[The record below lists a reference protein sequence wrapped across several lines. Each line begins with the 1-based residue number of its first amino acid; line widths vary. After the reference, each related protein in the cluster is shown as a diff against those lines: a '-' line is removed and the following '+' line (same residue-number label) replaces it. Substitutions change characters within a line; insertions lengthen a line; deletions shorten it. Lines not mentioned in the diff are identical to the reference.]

1 MDMPGMAMDPAMP
14 MPWTGATFA
23 LMTAMWAV
31 MMVAMMLPGAAPM
44 VLTYAALQR
53 HRRQAAP
60 HHATLLFAL
69 GYLAVWAGF
78 SVLAATLQ
86 WQLDALA
93 LLSPAMATAS
103 TVLAGGAL
111 VIAGIYQL
119 TPLKQG
125 CLVRCRSPVEFLTRH
140 RRSGPFGLGLRHGL
154 FCLGC
159 CWALMLL
166 LFVGGVMNLA
176 WVGAIAL
183 FVLLEKTVPGGRWLS
198 RAAGVGLIAWG
209 GWTSGRGGVGRDRP
223 AHALPPQFMT
233 ISTRRFCG
241 SRTPSAVGTSGSDSP
256 TPRSTIRLSA
266 TPSVT
271 SSRRTASPRRTDS
284 AWL

>member
-1 MDMPGMAMDPAMP
+1 MSTTAAPSAIEALLRRDRLVTLVALACVCIAAWAYIGFGIGTEMPGMAMPEMPGMDMPGMAMPGMAMAPATP
-14 MPWTGATFA
+14 MPWTGTTFA
-23 LMTAMWAV
+23 LMVAMWSV

-44 VLTYAALQR
+44 LLTYAALQR
-53 HRRQAAP
+53 HRRQASP

-78 SVLAATLQ
+78 SILAATLQ
-86 WQLDALA
+86 WRLDALA
-93 LLSPAMATAS
+93 LLSPAMATANA
-103 TVLAGGAL
+103 VLAGGAL
-111 VIAGIYQL
+111 VAAGAWQL

-176 WVGAIAL
+176 WIGVITL
-183 FVLLEKTVPGGRWLS
+183 FVLVEKTIPHGRWLG
-198 RAAGVGLIAWG
+198 RAAGVGLILWG
-209 GWTSGRGGVGRDRP
+209 GWTLI
-223 AHALPPQFMT
+223 AA
-233 ISTRRFCG
+233 
-241 SRTPSAVGTSGSDSP
+241 A
-256 TPRSTIRLSA
+256 
-266 TPSVT
+266 
-271 SSRRTASPRRTDS
+271 
-284 AWL
+284 

>member
-1 MDMPGMAMDPAMP
+1 MDTGAPSAIEAVLRRDRLVTLAALTCVCIAAWSYIGLGIGMGMPGAEMSGMEMPGMEMSGMAMDPAMS
-14 MPWTGATFA
+14 MPWTGTTFV

-44 VLTYAALQR
+44 VLTHAALQR

-60 HHATLLFAL
+60 HDSTLLFAL

-78 SVLAATLQ
+78 SVLAAALQ
-86 WQLDALA
+86 WQLDSLA

-111 VIAGIYQL
+111 VIAGAYQL

-183 FVLLEKTVPGGRWLS
+183 FVLLEKTVPGGRRLG
-198 RAAGVGLIAWG
+198 RAAGAGLILWG
-209 GWTSGRGGVGRDRP
+209 GWLLV
-223 AHALPPQFMT
+223 AA
-233 ISTRRFCG
+233 
-241 SRTPSAVGTSGSDSP
+241 A
-256 TPRSTIRLSA
+256 
-266 TPSVT
+266 
-271 SSRRTASPRRTDS
+271 
-284 AWL
+284 

>member
-1 MDMPGMAMDPAMP
+1 MAAGAPSAIEALLRRDRLVTLVALACVCIAAWAYIGLGIGMERPAAEMPGMDMPGMDMPGMAMDPAMP

-60 HHATLLFAL
+60 HDGTLLFAL

-78 SVLAATLQ
+78 SVMAAALQ

-198 RAAGVGLIAWG
+198 RAAGVGLVAWG
-209 GWTSGRGGVGRDRP
+209 GWTLV
-223 AHALPPQFMT
+223 AA
-233 ISTRRFCG
+233 
-241 SRTPSAVGTSGSDSP
+241 A
-256 TPRSTIRLSA
+256 
-266 TPSVT
+266 
-271 SSRRTASPRRTDS
+271 
-284 AWL
+284 

>member
-1 MDMPGMAMDPAMP
+1 MAAAAPSAIEALLRHDRLVTLVALACVCIAAWAYIGLGIGMEMPAAEMPGMAMPGMDMPGMAMDPAMP

-23 LMTAMWAV
+23 LMTAMWAM

-44 VLTYAALQR
+44 LLTYAALQR

-60 HHATLLFAL
+60 HHASLLFVL

-78 SVLAATLQ
+78 SILAATLQ

-125 CLVRCRSPVEFLTRH
+125 CLVRCRAPVEFLTRH

-176 WVGAIAL
+176 WIGAIAL
-183 FVLLEKTVPGGRWLS
+183 FVLLEKTIPGGRWLS
-198 RAAGVGLIAWG
+198 RAAGAGLIVWG
-209 GWTSGRGGVGRDRP
+209 GWTLI
-223 AHALPPQFMT
+223 AA
-233 ISTRRFCG
+233 
-241 SRTPSAVGTSGSDSP
+241 A
-256 TPRSTIRLSA
+256 
-266 TPSVT
+266 
-271 SSRRTASPRRTDS
+271 
-284 AWL
+284 

>member
-1 MDMPGMAMDPAMP
+1 MAAVPSAIEAVLRRDRLVTFVALACTCIAAWTYIGLGIGMEMPGAEMPGAEMPGMAMPGMAMDPAMP
-14 MPWTGATFA
+14 IPWTGATFA
-23 LMTAMWAV
+23 LMVAMWSV

-44 VLTYAALQR
+44 LLTHAALQR

-60 HHATLLFAL
+60 HDATTLFAL
-69 GYLAVWAGF
+69 GYLAVWVGF

-86 WQLDALA
+86 WQLDSLA

-103 TVLAGGAL
+103 TVLAGSAL
-111 VIAGIYQL
+111 VLAGAWQF
-119 TPLKQG
+119 TAPKQA
-125 CLVRCRSPVEFLTRH
+125 CLVRCRSPAEFLTRH

-183 FVLLEKTVPGGRWLS
+183 FVLLEKTVPGGRWLG
-198 RAAGVGLIAWG
+198 RAAGAGLVAWG
-209 GWTSGRGGVGRDRP
+209 GWLLV
-223 AHALPPQFMT
+223 AA
-233 ISTRRFCG
+233 
-241 SRTPSAVGTSGSDSP
+241 A
-256 TPRSTIRLSA
+256 
-266 TPSVT
+266 
-271 SSRRTASPRRTDS
+271 
-284 AWL
+284 

>member
-1 MDMPGMAMDPAMP
+1 MAAGAPSAIEAVLRRDRLVTLVALACVCIAAWAYIGLGIEMPAAEMPGMDMPGMDMPGMAMDPAMP

-69 GYLAVWAGF
+69 GYLAVWTGF
-78 SVLAATLQ
+78 SILAAALQ

-111 VIAGIYQL
+111 VIAGLYQL

-183 FVLLEKTVPGGRWLS
+183 FVLLEKTIPGGHWLS
-198 RAAGVGLIAWG
+198 RAAGAGLIAWG
-209 GWTSGRGGVGRDRP
+209 VWTLV
-223 AHALPPQFMT
+223 AA
-233 ISTRRFCG
+233 
-241 SRTPSAVGTSGSDSP
+241 A
-256 TPRSTIRLSA
+256 
-266 TPSVT
+266 
-271 SSRRTASPRRTDS
+271 
-284 AWL
+284 